1 MARSMWELARAQ
13 PWHRP
18 SDTVVNGQADG
29 AEASGLRKQQSVTP
43 PQHYKKLILTFTK
56 LQKMTAVLKIC
67 TGGRVVPE
75 GVIIAPAMRN
85 GRKY

>member
-1 MARSMWELARAQ
+1 MWELAGVR

-18 SDTVVNGQADG
+18 SDTIVNGQADG

-43 PQHYKKLILTFTK
+43 PQHHKKLILTFTK
-56 LQKMTAVLKIC
+56 LQEMTAVLKIYM
-67 TGGRVVPE
+67 GGRVVPE
-75 GVIIAPAMRN
+75 GVINAPATRN